1 LVDHRAMP
9 SSLETLVGSMTIAEL
24 AERSGKSVE
33 TIAAFALGG
42 RSPSRSSSAPSDSG
56 ARAPRKGARK
66 GSKAATPADDGGS
79 FDEQVLAAI
88 TAAGGEA
95 RSVDIEDK
103 VGGTSEERRA
113 ALHRLV
119 KARKLKRSGVARG
132 TRYSV
137 R

>member
-1 LVDHRAMP
+1 MP

-33 TIAAFALGG
+33 TIASFALGG
-42 RSPSRSSSAPSDSG
+42 GAPSRSSATAPSTG
-56 ARAPRKGARK
+56 AAARRTSTRKVEDRGF
-66 GSKAATPADDGGS
+66 DDR
-79 FDEQVLAAI
+79 VLAAI
-88 TAAGGEA
+88 EAAGGEA

-132 TRYSV
+132 TRYAV

>member
-1 LVDHRAMP
+1 MP

-33 TIAAFALGG
+33 TIASFALGG
-42 RSPSRSSSAPSDSG
+42 GAPSRSSATAPSTG
-56 ARAPRKGARK
+56 AAARRTSTRKVP
-66 GSKAATPADDGGS
+66 KAAAPVEDRGFDDR
-79 FDEQVLAAI
+79 VLAAI
-88 TAAGGEA
+88 EAAGGEA

-132 TRYSV
+132 TRYAV